1 MLTLLLLLSS
11 GVRAISLSDFYPFG
25 TEANDSVLPQ
35 GDDGSSSPISLSQR
49 FTLFGKLYS
58 VIHVNINGN
67 ISPGVPFTSSHL
79 DEVSFPTISPYRLD
93 VDTRGVDGGHI
104 WYRQTTESILLDQA
118 LSHVQIVYPSVFS
131 LDYLFIATW
140 DHVGYFEMHTE
151 QNNTFQCVIAVDGD
165 HTYAIYLYGLI
176 QSSRG
181 GQALAGYSAGS
192 NGNSSY
198 TIPGSLSRDILRIT
212 STTNIECPGVWV
224 FRLDEEELFVP
235 EKETCDLVFDVE
247 NPPVCNKTDTYL
259 QLPSYGCAQRY
270 GSCVQ
275 FKANFETICDDFYE
289 PDVDYIY
296 VPHNRSDG
304 SFSDL
309 INQITVYGQLMLEP
323 LQECKEIALHILCH
337 YYLPPCGRQ
346 KQFTPPTA
354 VCSEQ
359 CRLLPQLCPNEWA
372 MVLEQFELNRIIIE
386 NVGLQL
392 IDCDFPG
399 KYLTPLPHCCTE
411 LSLNICKSISPIR

>member
-1 MLTLLLLLSS
+1 M
-11 GVRAISLSDFYPFG
+11 
-25 TEANDSVLPQ
+25 
-35 GDDGSSSPISLSQR
+35 
-49 FTLFGKLYS
+49 
-58 VIHVNINGN
+58 
-67 ISPGVPFTSSHL
+67 PFTSSHL

-151 QNNTFQCVIAVDGD
+151 QVHTNVVLYSKIMVGLNIVEQINVFLQNNTFQCVIAVDGD

-235 EKETCDLVFDVE
+235 EK
-247 NPPVCNKTDTYL
+247 
-259 QLPSYGCAQRY
+259 G
-270 GSCVQ
+270 
-275 FKANFETICDDFYE
+275 
-289 PDVDYIY
+289 
-296 VPHNRSDG
+296 
-304 SFSDL
+304 
-309 INQITVYGQLMLEP
+309 
-323 LQECKEIALHILCH
+323 
-337 YYLPPCGRQ
+337 
-346 KQFTPPTA
+346 
-354 VCSEQ
+354 
-359 CRLLPQLCPNEWA
+359 
-372 MVLEQFELNRIIIE
+372 
-386 NVGLQL
+386 
-392 IDCDFPG
+392 
-399 KYLTPLPHCCTE
+399 
-411 LSLNICKSISPIR
+411 

>member
-1 MLTLLLLLSS
+1 MWKIHQYAIKLTLTCNCLHMDVHKGKSF
-11 GVRAISLSDFYPFG
+11 GVV
-25 TEANDSVLPQ
+25 VLV
-35 GDDGSSSPISLSQR
+35 
-49 FTLFGKLYS
+49 LYL
-58 VIHVNINGN
+58 H
-67 ISPGVPFTSSHL
+67 
-79 DEVSFPTISPYRLD
+79 EKR
-93 VDTRGVDGGHI
+93 
-104 WYRQTTESILLDQA
+104 
-118 LSHVQIVYPSVFS
+118 
-131 LDYLFIATW
+131 
-140 DHVGYFEMHTE
+140 E
-151 QNNTFQCVIAVDGD
+151 Q
-165 HTYAIYLYGLI
+165 
-176 QSSRG
+176 
-181 GQALAGYSAGS
+181 
-192 NGNSSY
+192 
-198 TIPGSLSRDILRIT
+198 
-212 STTNIECPGVWV
+212 TNI
-224 FRLDEEELFVP
+224 FV
-235 EKETCDLVFDVE
+235 
-247 NPPVCNKTDTYL
+247 N
-259 QLPSYGCAQRY
+259 RY

-323 LQECKEIALHILCH
+323 LQECKEIALRILCH